1 MANPAPTVP
10 TSLQPSDATT
20 LEAVQTLDQKQV
32 EIARHDADTFMEYV
46 LRDESTGHAITQS
59 PVQSDWHHKAEEHDR
74 LLIWS
79 HIESGK
85 TQQISIGRTLWTLG
99 RNPNA
104 RVCIVSNT
112 HEQAGKIVRTIA
124 KYIES
129 SSELRRVFPKL
140 MPDKGS
146 PWTGHQLF
154 VQRPTVAKDPSV
166 QATGIHG
173 NITGARIDYLILDD
187 MLDYENTRTPAGR
200 EDLWNW
206 YHATLSGRLT
216 SKARVIV
223 VGTAYHPD
231 DFLHRLARSPGWS
244 AFRYPALHE
253 DGVTPRWPDR
263 WPPERL
269 ARKKVE
275 LGPLEFARQMMC
287 VARDDSESRFKKE
300 WVDRCLERGRGKF
313 LCRALAALP
322 PGIRT
327 YTGVDLAVQRHSSAD
342 LTVLFTIAVH
352 PNGDREVLNIES
364 GKWTGPEIVGRMLD
378 NHRRFFSIV
387 RVENNA
393 AQDFILQFARNVSA
407 IPLQAHTTGRNKAN
421 PEFGV
426 ESIATEMA
434 NGKWIIPSGDGK
446 LHPEVDRWITEM
458 LYYDPAGHTGDR
470 LMASW
475 FAREGARTGSVQ
487 VQRVFLDT
495 VSR

>member
-1 MANPAPTVP
+1 MTSTAAPIDAITPA
-10 TSLQPSDATT
+10 DATT
-20 LEAVQTLDQKQV
+20 LEAVQTLDQKMIEV
-32 EIARHDADTFMEYV
+32 ARHDADTFMEYV
-46 LRDESTGHAITQS
+46 LRDESTGAAIQQS
-59 PVQSDWHHKAEEHDR
+59 PVQSDWHKKADQHDR

-85 TQQISIGRTLWTLG
+85 SSQISVGRTLWTIG
-99 RNPNA
+99 REPNA
-104 RVCIVSNT
+104 RIAIVSNT
-112 HEQAGKIVRTIA
+112 HEQAGKLVRTIA
-124 KYIES
+124 KYIEN

-140 MPDKGS
+140 LKAD

-154 VQRPTVAKDPSV
+154 VQRPTTAKDPSV
-166 QATGIHG
+166 QSTGIHG

-187 MLDYENTRTPAGR
+187 MLDYENTRTAAMR
-200 EDLWNW
+200 DDLWNW

-216 SKARVIV
+216 ANARVIV
-223 VGTAYHPD
+223 IGTAYHPE
-231 DFLHRLARSPGWS
+231 DFLHRLATTAGWK
-244 AFRYPALHE
+244 AFRYPAVMD
-253 DGVTPRWPDR
+253 DGITPRWPDR
-263 WPPERL
+263 WPPSRL
-269 ARKKVE
+269 ARKRQE
-275 LGPLEFARQMMC
+275 LGPLEYARQMLC
-287 VARDDSESRFKKE
+287 VARDDAESRFKKE
-300 WVDRCLERGRGKF
+300 WIDRCLHRGAGKF
-313 LCRALAALP
+313 MCRALAALP

-327 YTGVDLAVQRHSSAD
+327 YTGVDLAVQRHNASDS
-342 LTVLFTIAVH
+342 TVLFTIAVH

-393 AQDFILQFARNVSA
+393 AQDFILQFARGLSA

-434 NGKWIIPSGDGK
+434 NGKWIIPSGAGSQ
-446 LHPEVDRWITEM
+446 LAPEVEKWIREM
-458 LYYDPAGHTGDR
+458 LYYDPMGHTGDR

-475 FAREGARTGSVQ
+475 FAREGARVGSVQ
-487 VQRVFLDT
+487 VQRVHLDT